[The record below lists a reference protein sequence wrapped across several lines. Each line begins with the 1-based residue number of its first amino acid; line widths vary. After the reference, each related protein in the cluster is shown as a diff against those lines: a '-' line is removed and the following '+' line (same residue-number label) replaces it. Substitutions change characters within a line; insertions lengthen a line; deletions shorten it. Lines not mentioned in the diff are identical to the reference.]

1 MATIMCCRNK
11 SNAEIE
17 HDEEITRLLKQYEQM
32 QRENQLLK
40 LQKKNLDTYVM
51 KTREQANRLTNKS
64 YRPTRGSRGPN
75 LLKRATFN
83 SSQEKLLVSCTKNS
97 ASK

>member
-51 KTREQANRLTNKS
+51 KRENQ
-64 YRPTRGSRGPN
+64 
-75 LLKRATFN
+75 LLKLQKKNLDTYVMKREN
-83 SSQEKLLVSCTKNS
+83 QLLKLQKKNLDTYTYQRIQRT
-97 ASK
+97 